1 MVRNVSFII
10 GHQSLLA
17 SQRALGNLH
26 MEIHLLVFPD
36 VFKLFFHLL
45 ELLKIFFR
53 SLICDVFVFKNV
65 LVCL

>member
-10 GHQSLLA
+10 GRQSLLA
-17 SQRALGNLH
+17 SLGALGNLH
-26 MEIHLLVFPD
+26 MGIHLLVFLD

-53 SLICDVFVFKNV
+53 FLLCDVFVFKNV